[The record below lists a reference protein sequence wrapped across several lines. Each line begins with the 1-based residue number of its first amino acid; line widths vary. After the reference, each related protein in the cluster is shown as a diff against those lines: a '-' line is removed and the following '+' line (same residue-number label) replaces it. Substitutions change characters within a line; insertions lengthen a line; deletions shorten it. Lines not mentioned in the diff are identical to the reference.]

1 MNTYHRIIFG
11 VLVLAL
17 ITASFGLGVYAGY
30 MERPEAEKIT
40 ELFHITNADI
50 TDTADFEPFWKAW
63 NLIKEHYGGEIPNP
77 QERVWGAISG
87 MVASV
92 GDPYTVFFPPQESEK
107 FEEDISG
114 QFQGVGMEIGIRD
127 DVLTVIA
134 PLKDTPAERAGMR
147 SGDRILTIDEESTD
161 TVSVDDAVSLIR
173 GPQGSD
179 VVLTVLHEDA
189 GETEDIT
196 ITRAVID
203 IPTIDTDILDGT
215 TGIIK
220 QSAGPKDVFVI
231 SLYNFSAQSPNLFRN
246 ALQEFIKSNTH
257 KLILDLRGNPG
268 GYLEASVDMASWF
281 LPSGKTIVRES
292 YDDKE
297 DEQVHRSKGY
307 DIFTD
312 YLDMVVL
319 IDGGSASASEI
330 LAGALSE
337 HDIATLVGKTTFGKG
352 SVQELISV
360 TDETSLKITVAKWL
374 TPEGNSISDGGI
386 TPDIEVEMT
395 YDDFTAGDD
404 PQMDAAIDFLQG
416 ND

>member
-1 MNTYHRIIFG
+1 
-11 VLVLAL
+11 
-17 ITASFGLGVYAGY
+17 
-30 MERPEAEKIT
+30 
-40 ELFHITNADI
+40 
-50 TDTADFEPFWKAW
+50 
-63 NLIKEHYGGEIPNP
+63 
-77 QERVWGAISG
+77 
-87 MVASV
+87 
-92 GDPYTVFFPPQESEK
+92 
-107 FEEDISG
+107 
-114 QFQGVGMEIGIRD
+114 
-127 DVLTVIA
+127 
-134 PLKDTPAERAGMR
+134 
-147 SGDRILTIDEESTD
+147 
-161 TVSVDDAVSLIR
+161 
-173 GPQGSD
+173 
-179 VVLTVLHEDA
+179 
-189 GETEDIT
+189 
-196 ITRAVID
+196 
-203 IPTIDTDILDGT
+203 
-215 TGIIK
+215 
-220 QSAGPKDVFVI
+220 
-231 SLYNFSAQSPNLFRN
+231 
-246 ALQEFIKSNTH
+246 
-257 KLILDLRGNPG
+257 
-268 GYLEASVDMASWF
+268 MASWF